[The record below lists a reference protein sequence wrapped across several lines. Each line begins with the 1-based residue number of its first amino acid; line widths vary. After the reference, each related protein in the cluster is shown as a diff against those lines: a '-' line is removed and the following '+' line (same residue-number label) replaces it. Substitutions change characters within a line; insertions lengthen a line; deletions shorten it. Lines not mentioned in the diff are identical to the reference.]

1 MIRFGSPRNPLHSR
15 TGSNEL
21 PCDRQTFRL
30 LPLILRGRE
39 DRCAT
44 SCQKWFLFKGSIGR
58 RRYWSLTLPCMFA
71 FMVGPA
77 MLIALGIMLGP
88 TNAIT
93 VVRASIGIVFVVSMS
108 VAIAGIGVRR
118 LHDRGK
124 TVMQRSIGA
133 AACLASTRVR
143 VSGLQRSRPGSYAV
157 RQSLCCLAPF
167 DCLPSLP
174 S

>member
-1 MIRFGSPRNPLHSR
+1 MAGDRFGSPRNPLHSR
-15 TGSNEL
+15 TDSNEL

-44 SCQKWFLFKGSIGR
+44 SCQKWFLFKGRIGR
-58 RRYWSLTLPCMFA
+58 RRYWSLTLLYMFA
-71 FMVGPA
+71 FMVGLA
-77 MLIALGIMLGP
+77 MLIALGIMLGAGP

-143 VSGLQRSRPGSYAV
+143 VSGLQRSRPES
-157 RQSLCCLAPF
+157 
-167 DCLPSLP
+167 
-174 S
+174 